1 MRVLLFGTYDA
12 TIHPRVITIA
22 EGLRATGAEVSE
34 CNAPLGLSTADKVV
48 MLAKPWRA
56 PALLVRLA
64 SRWAALARA
73 ARHQPARKWWW
84 WATWGTSTCIL
95 PG

>member
-1 MRVLLFGTYDA
+1 MRILLFGTYDA

-73 ARHQPARKWWW
+73 ARH
-84 WATWGTSTCIL
+84 
-95 PG
+95 